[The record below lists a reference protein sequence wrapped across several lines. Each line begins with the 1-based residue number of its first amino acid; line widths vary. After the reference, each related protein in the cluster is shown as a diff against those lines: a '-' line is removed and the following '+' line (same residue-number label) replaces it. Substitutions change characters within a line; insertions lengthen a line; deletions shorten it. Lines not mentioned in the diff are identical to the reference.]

1 MSESGQDFTARIGR
15 EAMSRPSGKGIGPLR
30 QLLPYVGRYPGLV
43 GATLISLILA
53 SIATLM
59 VPFMVRQIIDHGFVA
74 NSADLVHQYFAATMG
89 VVLMLGLATAARF
102 YFVSG
107 LGERVV
113 ADMRRDVY
121 GHVLGMSPEFFERTR
136 TGEVL
141 SRLTADTTLIQTV
154 VGSSASIALRNI
166 FLLLGG
172 VVMLVVTS
180 AKLSG
185 MVLAVTPLVVAP
197 LVILGRRVRGLSRAS
212 QDRIADSSALAGE
225 VLNAITTVQAY
236 NQEPAERNKFNRA
249 VEQSF
254 ETAMRRISVRS
265 ALTAGVIILVFGAV
279 VGVLWIGAQSVLTGM
294 MTAGQLG
301 QFVLYAVFTAGAAGA
316 LSEVWGDLQRAA
328 GANERLMELLASVSA
343 ITAPVHPAALPDR
356 ITGGVAFDGVRF
368 HYPSRP
374 DQPALDG
381 ISFRV
386 HPGETVALV
395 GPSGAGKSTILQL
408 LLRFYDPSA
417 GCITLDGV
425 DIAKADPRH
434 VRASMAV
441 VPQDTVIFT
450 DSARENIR
458 YGRPDASDAEVWEAA
473 KAAQAAEFLEKL
485 PQGMDTFLGEK
496 GVRLSGGQRQRIA
509 IARAILRNAPL
520 LLLDEATS
528 ALDAE
533 NEQLVQAALD
543 ALLENRTTLVIA
555 HRLATIRRVDRIIV
569 LEGGNIVATGTH
581 EELMSRGGLY
591 ARLAELQF
599 TDGLDMAPLSRPH
612 ALST

>member
-1 MSESGQDFTARIGR
+1 MSENSQEYTASIER
-15 EAMSRPSGKGIGPLR
+15 EAMNRPVGRGIGPLR
-30 QLLPYVGRYPGLV
+30 QLLPYVGRYPGLI
-43 GATLISLILA
+43 GATLVSLILA
-53 SIATLM
+53 SLATLM

-74 NSADLVHQYFAATMG
+74 NSANLIHQYFAATMG

-102 YFVSG
+102 YFVSW

-113 ADMRRDVY
+113 ADLRRDVY

-154 VGSSASIALRNI
+154 VGSSASIALRNL

-172 VVMLVVTS
+172 MVMLVVTS

-185 MVLAVTPLVVAP
+185 MVLAFVPLVVAP

-236 NQEPAERNKFNRA
+236 TQESTERNKFNHA
-249 VEQSF
+249 VEQGF
-254 ETAMRRISVRS
+254 ETAMRRISVR
-265 ALTAGVIILVFGAV
+265 AGLTAGVIILVFGAV
-279 VGVLWIGAQSVLTGM
+279 VGVLWIGAQSVLTGAM
-294 MTAGQLG
+294 SAGQLG
-301 QFVLYAVFTAGAAGA
+301 QFVLYAVFTAGATGA

-328 GANERLMELLASVSA
+328 GANERLMELLTSVPAISAPTHPVALPARLTGSVS
-343 ITAPVHPAALPDR
+343 
-356 ITGGVAFDGVRF
+356 FDEVRF

-374 DQPALDG
+374 DQYALDG
-381 ISFRV
+381 VSFHV
-386 HPGETVALV
+386 NPGETVALV
-395 GPSGAGKSTILQL
+395 GPSGAGKSTVLQL
-408 LLRFYDPSA
+408 LLRFYDPDT
-417 GCITLDGV
+417 GRITFDGLD
-425 DIAKADPRH
+425 ISKADPGQ
-434 VRASMAV
+434 VRAGMAV

-450 DSARENIR
+450 NSARENIR

-509 IARAILRNAPL
+509 IARAILRDAPL

-533 NEQLVQAALD
+533 NEQLVQTALD
-543 ALLENRTTLVIA
+543 ALLKNRTTLVIA
-555 HRLATIRRVDRIIV
+555 HRLATIRKADRIIV
-569 LEGGNIVATGTH
+569 LDEGKIIATGAH
-581 EELMSRGGLY
+581 EELMARGGLY

-599 TDGLDMAPLSRPH
+599 TDGAIRELAPESY
-612 ALST
+612 ALGK